1 MKTGLL
7 FSAASIAAVTMASFG
22 AANAQGGA
30 QGGDGFLE
38 KYRVETDD
46 CRGCGPR
53 EFADV
58 AEARAYME
66 LLDSTAGAL
75 NNSGNGFFPHMLE
88 QERRQTQVV
97 FLDFDAGGLPTFP
110 ICTSTGTLFGI
121 FQDHVYTPAE
131 RAEITA
137 RVQADYDDFN
147 YEIVSEEP
155 AYGDYSTV
163 RIGDNDAPFDCS
175 QGSNIT
181 LVGGFLSI
189 LFGQADGIDFLNRN
203 RNDNAFADASLW
215 EFVVQFDPSGGLFQA
230 FSGIDVAGEFGG
242 DLQAALNYAVI
253 NQTANTAAHEVGHIQ
268 GLRHQNSFGA
278 PGDGLP
284 STGTPGPNDFVPV
297 FDQGQNATETVWHT
311 MGSGAS
317 VGLSLGDSS
326 DRDRF
331 FSERS
336 AARLAIN
343 ADGKIADEWRIRQN
357 GGRYRI
363 NLDNIKVPNTIIVGE
378 NAGKKF
384 DVDALVI
391 KGDISVVGETD
402 SYVFRGK
409 RGEYL
414 NAELISV
421 IGEDLTFEEGIMG
434 QLRLYMVDNRGN
446 ETLIASNLQSFE
458 SLFDAEIFD
467 AELPENS
474 FYRLEVSAP
483 DEFFPSDLTGDGVLD
498 PQPLSTVGGAPEL
511 LTGRYSLQVYTS
523 KTKLKGYQRKRD
535 LEIASN

>member
-1 MKTGLL
+1 MSVKQLSL
-7 FSAASIAAVTMASFG
+7 KVSVVAFAASAWGVTGAAVAEDPSL
-22 AANAQGGA
+22 
-30 QGGDGFLE
+30 D
-38 KYRVETDD
+38 KYREETED
-46 CRGCGPR
+46 CRGCGQHQ
-53 EFADV
+53 FADV
-58 AEARAYME
+58 SEARAYMQ
-66 LLDSTAGAL
+66 LIDATAGAL
-75 NNSGNGFFPHMLE
+75 GANGSGIFPHMLE

-97 FLDFDAGGLPTFP
+97 FLDFDAGGAPTFP
-110 ICTSTGTLFGI
+110 ICTNTGALFGV
-121 FQDHVYTPAE
+121 FADHVYTPAE

-137 RVQADYDDFN
+137 RVQADYADFN

-189 LFGQADGIDFLNRN
+189 LFGQADGIDFLNRD
-203 RNDNAFADASLW
+203 RNDDAFADASLW
-215 EFVVQFDPSGGLFQA
+215 TFLVQFDPAGTLFQN
-230 FSGIDVAGEFGG
+230 FSGIDVAGDFGG
-242 DLQAALNYAVI
+242 DLQAALSYAIV
-253 NQTANTAAHEVGHIQ
+253 NQTANTGAHEVGHIQ

-297 FDQGQNATETVWHT
+297 FDGGQNGTETVLHT
-311 MGSGAS
+311 MASGAS
-317 VGLSLGDSS
+317 VGLSLGGSS

-336 AARLAIN
+336 ATRLAIN
-343 ADGKIADEWRIRQN
+343 ADGKITDEWRIRQN

-363 NLDNIKVPNTIIVGE
+363 NLDNIKVPNTILEGE
-378 NAGKKF
+378 NAGKKL

-421 IGEDLTFEEGIMG
+421 IGENLTFDEGIMG

-446 ETLIASNLQSFE
+446 ETMIASNLQSFE

-483 DEFFPSDLTGDGVLD
+483 DEFFPVDLTGDGVLD
-498 PQPLSTVGGAPEL
+498 PLTLSTDGGAPEL

-523 KTKLKGYQRKRD
+523 KVKLKGYQRREK